1 MLVMRLTML
10 VVIALLFVGCGYR
23 KPATHE
29 SVMHSY
35 QSLSREQAVTK
46 LVAAMKAEGIPIK
59 SEDPEKGRIVS
70 DSFEVNEEWCD
81 CGKNLLGEE
90 YPGTRRGVM
99 KVSVRRD
106 RETTV
111 TFDFKTRLTILANDK
126 QFICGSLGVLEK
138 KILSHLQKEESSPAG
153 GGE

>member
-1 MLVMRLTML
+1 LAMRLTIL
-10 VVIALLFVGCGYR
+10 VVITLLLVGCGYR

-29 SVMHSY
+29 PVMHTY
-35 QSLSREQAVTK
+35 QNLSLEQAVTR
-46 LVAAMKAEGIPIK
+46 VAAAMKAEGIPIK

-70 DSFEVNEEWCD
+70 DSFDVNEDWCD

-99 KVSVRRD
+99 KVNFRRS

-126 QFICGSLGVLEK
+126 QLICGSLGVLEN
-138 KILSHLQKEESSPAG
+138 KILSHVKTG
-153 GGE
+153 DGE

>member
-1 MLVMRLTML
+1 MRLTML
-10 VVIALLFVGCGYR
+10 VMITLLLVGCGFH

-29 SVMHSY
+29 PVVYSY
-35 QSLSREQAVTK
+35 RSLSQEQAVTK

-59 SEDPEKGRIVS
+59 SDDPEKGLIVS
-70 DSFEVNEEWCD
+70 DSFDVNEEWCD

-90 YPGTRRGVM
+90 YLGTRRGVM
-99 KVSVRRD
+99 KVDVRRN

-126 QFICGSLGVLEK
+126 QLICGSLGVLEK
-138 KILSHLQKEESSPAG
+138 EILSHLKSDATPQTG
-153 GGE
+153 GDE

>member
-1 MLVMRLTML
+1 MRLTIL
-10 VVIALLFVGCGYR
+10 VMITLLLLGCGYR

-29 SVMHSY
+29 PVMHSY
-35 QSLSREQAVTK
+35 QNLSLEQAVTR
-46 LVAAMKAEGIPIK
+46 LAAAMKAEGIPIK

-70 DSFEVNEEWCD
+70 DSFDVNEEWCD

-90 YPGTRRGVM
+90 YLGTRRGVM
-99 KVSVRRD
+99 KVSVRRS

-126 QFICGSLGVLEK
+126 QLICGSLGVLEK
-138 KILSHLQKEESSPAG
+138 KILSHVKTDDGSATGESR
-153 GGE
+153 